1 MSEPEK
7 ASEHLSQYLRQLPPQ
22 VRSRLLAELE
32 RLHLLGEDIPH
43 TEAMMA
49 ALRAEF
55 RSTGER
61 HYRLGNPARYF
72 FEPLEP
78 VLVNVAPERANSGQI
93 ARGSLGPIW
102 SLVTEKVLPSMAADY
117 VASAKQVI
125 IADRPQEAR
134 RIAAA
139 FQRKVMTYLDG
150 VLGSADGEATIRAGL
165 ETYTSSHATFDDL
178 MKMLR
183 MLHAQHDLSDF
194 SHALPAKIGQ
204 FEGEAF
210 AKAVHALDVLKSKRA
225 DAVPF
230 ALTIIARRLEIPWQL
245 YRLAMTPAGSKAA
258 SRIAAT
264 SYAMAVGMVLD
275 QIDERHALLQDALRH
290 NHVLKAKEIVGEIYA
305 IERTLTTQIDL
316 DGSDWRK
323 RLTSMMAAVKAT
335 LDSEISSIPTDH
347 LHLWHVL
354 ESPSL
359 RQKNFLSGRLSHMV
373 RRVLRMS
380 RSAAGQLVR
389 RRMSPKALQA
399 TPLAMACLSRLRPYA
414 ADRDGPR

>member
-49 ALRAEF
+49 TLRAEF

-78 VLVNVAPERANSGQI
+78 VLVDVAPERANSGQI

-102 SLVTEKVLPSMAADY
+102 SLVTETVLPSMAADY

-125 IADRPQEAR
+125 IAGKPQEAR
-134 RIAAA
+134 RLAAA
-139 FQRKVMTYLDG
+139 FQRKVMTYLDR
-150 VLGSADGEATIRAGL
+150 VLGSADGEATMRAGL

-178 MKMLR
+178 TKMLR
-183 MLHAQHDLSDF
+183 MLHAQQDLLDF
-194 SHALPAKIGQ
+194 SHALPAEIGQ

-210 AKAVHALDVLKSKRA
+210 AKAMHALDVLKSKRA

-245 YRLAMTPAGSKAA
+245 YRLATTPAGSKAA
-258 SRIAAT
+258 STIAAAP
-264 SYAMAVGMVLD
+264 YAIAVVMVLD

-290 NHVLKAKEIVGEIYA
+290 NHVPKAKEILGEIYA
-305 IERTLTTQIDL
+305 IERTLTTHIEL

-323 RLTSMMAAVKAT
+323 RLTSMMASVKAT
-335 LDSEISSIPTDH
+335 LDCEINSIPTDH
-347 LHLWHVL
+347 LHLTHVL

-359 RQKNFLSGRLSHMV
+359 HPEDSWSGRLSDMV
-373 RRVLRMS
+373 GRVLRMS
-380 RSAAGQLVR
+380 RSGRVARAATDE
-389 RRMSPKALQA
+389 S
-399 TPLAMACLSRLRPYA
+399 
-414 ADRDGPR
+414 

>member
-1 MSEPEK
+1 MSQPEK
-7 ASEHLSQYLRQLPPQ
+7 ASEHLTRYVRQLPPQ

-32 RLHLLGEDIPH
+32 RLRLLGEDIPH

-55 RSTGER
+55 RNAGER
-61 HYRLGNPARYF
+61 HYRVGNPARYF

-78 VLVNVAPERANSGQI
+78 VLVNAAPERANSGQI
-93 ARGSLGPIW
+93 ARGALGPIW

-117 VASAKQVI
+117 IAAAKQVI
-125 IADRPQEAR
+125 VAGQPQEAR

-150 VLGSADGEATIRAGL
+150 VLGSAGGEATMRAGL
-165 ETYTSSHATFDDL
+165 ESYTSSHATFDDL
-178 MKMLR
+178 TKMLR
-183 MLHAQHDLSDF
+183 MLRAQQELSDF
-194 SHALPAKIGQ
+194 AHALPAKIGQ

-210 AKAVHALDVLKSKRA
+210 VKAMHALDTLKSKHA

-245 YRLAMTPAGSKAA
+245 YRLATTAAGSKAA
-258 SRIAAT
+258 SMIAAT
-264 SYAMAVGMVLD
+264 PYAIAVVMVLD

-290 NHVLKAKEIVGEIYA
+290 NHVPKAKEILGEIYA
-305 IERTLTTQIDL
+305 IERILTTQIDL

-323 RLTSMMAAVKAT
+323 RLTGMMAAVKAT
-335 LDSEISSIPTDH
+335 LDSEINSIPTDH
-347 LHLWHVL
+347 LHLTHVL

-359 RQKNFLSGRLSHMV
+359 HPENSWSGRLSHMV
-373 RRVLRMS
+373 ERVLGMS
-380 RSAAGQLVR
+380 RSAAG
-389 RRMSPKALQA
+389 
-399 TPLAMACLSRLRPYA
+399 
-414 ADRDGPR
+414 

>member
-7 ASEHLSQYLRQLPPQ
+7 ASENLTEYVRQLSPQ

-43 TEAMMA
+43 TDALMA

-55 RSTGER
+55 RTGGER
-61 HYRLGNPARYF
+61 HYSLGNPSRYF
-72 FEPLEP
+72 FEALEP
-78 VLVNVAPERANSGQI
+78 VLENGAPERANSGQI

-102 SLVTEKVLPSMAADY
+102 SLIAEKVLPSMAADY
-117 VASAKQVI
+117 IASARQVI
-125 IADRPQEAR
+125 IADKPQQAR
-134 RIAAA
+134 RLAVA

-150 VLGSADGEATIRAGL
+150 VLGSADGEAAMRAGL
-165 ETYTSSHATFDDL
+165 ESYTVSHATFDDL
-178 MKMLR
+178 AKMLR
-183 MLHAQHDLSDF
+183 MLHAQQDLADF
-194 SHALPAKIGQ
+194 GHALPAKIGQ

-210 AKAVHALDVLKSKRA
+210 AKAMHALDALRSKRA

-245 YRLAMTPAGSKAA
+245 YRLATIPAGSKSV

-264 SYAMAVGMVLD
+264 PYAAAVAMVLD
-275 QIDERHALLQDALRH
+275 QIEERHALLQDALRH
-290 NHVLKAKEIVGEIYA
+290 NRVPKGKEILGKIYA

-323 RLTSMMAAVKAT
+323 RLTGLMAAVKVT
-335 LDSEISSIPTDH
+335 LDCEINSIPTDH
-347 LHLWHVL
+347 LHLTHVL

-359 RQKNFLSGRLSHMV
+359 HPDDSWSGRLSHMV
-373 RRVLRMS
+373 ERVLGMS
-380 RSAAGQLVR
+380 RDAAG
-389 RRMSPKALQA
+389 
-399 TPLAMACLSRLRPYA
+399 
-414 ADRDGPR
+414 